1 MSSENV
7 RKAEKKMSDNNS
19 SEKYPK
25 SNHVNFTA
33 VQGNDVE
40 EGSTDDE
47 GEDGLDLSNVFDD
60 VPQDTDAII
69 NTIDALDQHLFTPV
83 TPSPIPERS
92 TTTKEKQIEKSV
104 GTPPGR
110 HSESPHGSTKWKIQH
125 TTSSNCG
132 LWTWIKWFRSTSDE
146 I

>member
-1 MSSENV
+1 
-7 RKAEKKMSDNNS
+7 MSDNNS

-33 VQGNDVE
+33 VQGNEVE

-47 GEDGLDLSNVFDD
+47 GEDGLDLSNVLDD

-83 TPSPIPERS
+83 TPSLIPERS

-110 HSESPHGSTKWKIQH
+110 HSESHHGSTK
-125 TTSSNCG
+125 
-132 LWTWIKWFRSTSDE
+132 
-146 I
+146 